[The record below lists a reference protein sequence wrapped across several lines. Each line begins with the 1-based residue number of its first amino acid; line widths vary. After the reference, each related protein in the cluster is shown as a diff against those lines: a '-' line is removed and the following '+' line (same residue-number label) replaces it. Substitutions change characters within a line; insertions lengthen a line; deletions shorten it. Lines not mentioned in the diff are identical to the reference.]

1 MTGFDQ
7 SECRIPGVDR
17 SVVESLAREFEV
29 PRRRVERAFSDVLS
43 AIPADAD
50 RRYAEF
56 VTTRR
61 VRMQLFRDSLNL

>member
-1 MTGFDQ
+1 MEAVNP
-7 SECRIPGVDR
+7 SRLPRVDGA
-17 SVVESLAREFEV
+17 VVDSLAREFEV
-29 PRRRVERAFSDVLS
+29 PRRDVERAFSEVLS

-61 VRMQLFRDSLNL
+61 VRLKLFRACLSL

>member
-1 MTGFDQ
+1 
-7 SECRIPGVDR
+7 
-17 SVVESLAREFEV
+17 
-29 PRRRVERAFSDVLS
+29 VLS

-61 VRMQLFRDSLNL
+61 VRLKLFRACLSL